1 MPEHSLPG
9 RPETGAAYNPEPPL
23 GGEQPSPPPGRGPGG
38 GDLSGTVL
46 GFDFGTERIGVAV
59 GESLL
64 GQARAL
70 TTIAS
75 PANDARFAAIGKLV
89 AEWQPARLVVGLP
102 LALDGTEHEMTA
114 RCRRFA
120 HQLEG
125 RFRLPVELVDERL
138 TSVEAER
145 TIKPG
150 RHGRDRAT
158 KAKVDAEAARLILQD
173 WFAHAH
179 AHTA

>member
-1 MPEHSLPG
+1 MPE
-9 RPETGAAYNPEPPL
+9 
-23 GGEQPSPPPGRGPGG
+23 
-38 GDLSGTVL
+38 GTIL

-59 GESLL
+59 GEGML

-75 PANDARFAAIGKLV
+75 PANDARFAAIARLI

-102 LALDGTEHEMTA
+102 LALDGAEHEMTA
-114 RCRRFA
+114 RSRRFA

-125 RFRLPVELVDERL
+125 RFRLPVDLVDERL

-145 TIKPG
+145 TIKPP
-150 RHGRDRAT
+150 RNRNDKSA
-158 KAKVDAEAARLILQD
+158 KARIDAEAARLILQD
-173 WFAHAH
+173 WFEHADTPTP
-179 AHTA
+179 A

>member
-1 MPEHSLPG
+1 MRE
-9 RPETGAAYNPEPPL
+9 
-23 GGEQPSPPPGRGPGG
+23 
-38 GDLSGTVL
+38 GTVL
-46 GFDFGTERIGVAV
+46 AFDFGPRRIGVAV
-59 GESLL
+59 GEGML

-70 TTIAS
+70 TTIDAE
-75 PANDARFAAIGKLV
+75 ANDARFAAIGKLI

-114 RCRRFA
+114 RSRRFA

-145 TIKPG
+145 AARPG
-150 RHGRDRAT
+150 RPRSDKSA
-158 KAKVDAEAARLILQD
+158 KALIDAEAARIILQD
-173 WFAHAH
+173 WFEHAH
-179 AHTA
+179 IA